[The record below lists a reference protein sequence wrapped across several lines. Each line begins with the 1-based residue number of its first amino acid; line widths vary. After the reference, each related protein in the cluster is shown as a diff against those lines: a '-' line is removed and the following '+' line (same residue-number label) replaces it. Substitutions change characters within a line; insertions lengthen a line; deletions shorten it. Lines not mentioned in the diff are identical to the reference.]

1 MNEDIFRTEFSKK
14 SVFKQAGTLDL
25 SYVPEKLYCRDE
37 LIKKLIH
44 NYRRVLEETETEEP
58 PSINCVLLG
67 KGGVGK
73 TVTARYFGKNFNQ
86 IALEKGVNLFV
97 EYYNCINF
105 RSKSK
110 IIRELLGK
118 YTHGSGRGFS
128 DDEAIKLILAKLVR
142 ENGYMF
148 LIIDEVHLLNS
159 EDILAFLDI
168 AETYGHQN
176 AKLSILLV
184 SRIKDWMKIET
195 ERILS
200 RLNDKIVL
208 EPYDF
213 EDSMLI
219 LQYRSELAFKDN
231 IIDDE
236 ILTMIAQIVVE
247 SKNMRH
253 GIEILRKSGLYAD
266 KENFNRISADMIREA
281 SNEVY
286 PTFRG
291 DVIDKLNDQELFA
304 LYGIVR
310 SLINKGEPFTLVE
323 DAYDDYVAVCETY
336 NVEAHVKMSFRKY
349 VRQLNQLKIVSSRTV
364 RIQDAQRGRHLEIT
378 LLDIPAPKLQELLE
392 EIFNKKYG
400 K

>member
-1 MNEDIFRTEFSKK
+1 MNNDIFRTEFSKK

-231 IIDDE
+231 IVDDE
-236 ILTMIAQIVVE
+236 ILIMISQIVVE

-266 KENFNRISADMIREA
+266 KEGLNRISADMIREA

-336 NVEAHVKMSFRKY
+336 SVEAHVKMSFRKY
-349 VRQLNQLKIVSSRTV
+349 VRQLNQLKIISSRTV